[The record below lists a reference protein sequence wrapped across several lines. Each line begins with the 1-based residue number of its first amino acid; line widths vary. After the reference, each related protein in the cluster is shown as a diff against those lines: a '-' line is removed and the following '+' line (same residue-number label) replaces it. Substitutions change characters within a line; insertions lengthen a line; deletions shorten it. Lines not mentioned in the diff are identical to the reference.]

1 MQYQVIICDDSKL
14 GRRSVNRCLP
24 DGFASDVHMAA
35 NGLEAME
42 ILRNN
47 QIDVLFL
54 DLTMPV
60 MDGIEVLE
68 NILKE
73 KIATSVIV
81 ISGDVQPMM
90 QQKVLELGALEFIK
104 KPLQQSQ
111 LVQTLKKFELLP
123 EQV

>member
-24 DGFASDVHMAA
+24 EGFASDIHMAA

-47 QIDVLFL
+47 KIDVLFL

-73 KIATSVIV
+73 KIGVAVIV
-81 ISGDVQPMM
+81 ISGDVQPML
-90 QQKVLELGALEFIK
+90 QRVIELGALEFIK
-104 KPLQQSQ
+104 KPIQQSQ
-111 LVQTLKKFELLP
+111 LVGTLKKFELLS